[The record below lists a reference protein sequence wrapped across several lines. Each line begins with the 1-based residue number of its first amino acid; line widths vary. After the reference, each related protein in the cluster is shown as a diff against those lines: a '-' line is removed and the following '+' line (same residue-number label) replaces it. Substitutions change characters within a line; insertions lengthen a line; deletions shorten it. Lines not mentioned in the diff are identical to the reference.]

1 MVQTNFSL
9 GFCCC
14 SVAQS
19 CSTLFDS
26 TGYSMPGFPVLH
38 HLPEFAQT
46 HVELVMPSN
55 HLIPCVPFSSC
66 LPSFPVSG
74 SFLMSWLFPSGG
86 QSTGTSASASILLMN
101 IQDQFP
107 FRLTGLISL
116 QSKSSQGPQF
126 KSISSSAISLL
137 YSSTLT
143 SIHDYWKNH
152 TLDCMDLCQ
161 QNNVSAF

>member
-1 MVQTNFSL
+1 MQHIRLSCPSPSPRACSYSCPSSQGCHPTISSSVIPFSCL
-9 GFCCC
+9 
-14 SVAQS
+14 QS
-19 CSTLFDS
+19 
-26 TGYSMPGFPVLH
+26 
-38 HLPEFAQT
+38 LPEPA
-46 HVELVMPSN
+46 
-55 HLIPCVPFSSC
+55 
-66 LPSFPVSG
+66 
-74 SFLMSWLFPSGG
+74 SFLMNQLFASGG
-86 QSTGTSASASILLMN
+86 QCIGASASASILLMN

-137 YSSTLT
+137 YGSTLT

-152 TLDCMDLCQ
+152 TLDCMDLCR